1 VNLADTP
8 ATWPDSP
15 SLSILQALL
24 LFAGSTILI
33 IAIITMLVMAPSLA
47 KGPRYRPSQQW
58 DADAV
63 WFGAVPAA
71 SSAHPAIE
79 AAQADAG
86 PRLSDDSGGAS
97 ASW

>member
-8 ATWPDSP
+8 ATWPDPP
-15 SLSILQALL
+15 SLSTLQALL

-33 IAIITMLVMAPSLA
+33 IAVITMLVMAPSLA

-63 WFGAVPAA
+63 WFGAVPA
-71 SSAHPAIE
+71 SSSPHAAIE
-79 AAQADAG
+79 AAPADSA
-86 PRLSDDSGGAS
+86 PRLKDDSGGAS